1 MKSAVVTG
9 ANGFVGAWLI
19 DTLVKNGVKVYAVIK
34 DTNEDISRIKDLDNC
49 NIVYCELNEILDLP
63 NRINDTPDVF
73 YHLAWAG
80 AGGAGRADYT
90 LQLSNAKF
98 SCDAAMSA
106 KELGCKKF
114 LCAGTITEKIA
125 ENILNIDV
133 KAENTIYALEKHNTH
148 CLLDILCKKIGLDY
162 VWMRFSNIY
171 GPYNTSGNIVSYM
184 LGELAKGNRPSFS
197 KGEQPYDL
205 MYIEDLVKA
214 IYLLGE
220 KETKK
225 NCYFLGSGRPRLLK
239 DYLIQIKDIYGSG
252 AQIGLGERPED
263 GLKYYDEWFDIADL
277 REDTGFKPEYSFDE
291 AITKTVKWIKGEV

>member
-19 DTLVKNGVKVYAVIK
+19 DTLVKKGVKVYAVIK
-34 DTNEDISRIKDLDNC
+34 DTNEDISRIGNLDDC
-49 NIVYCELNEILDLP
+49 NIVYCELKDIIDLP
-63 NRINDTPDVF
+63 NKINDTPEVF

-80 AGGAGRADYT
+80 AGGAGRADYA
-90 LQLSNAKF
+90 LQLLNAKYT
-98 SCDAAMSA
+98 CDAAVSA
-106 KELGCKKF
+106 KKMGCKKF

-148 CLLDILCKKIGLDY
+148 CLLDILCKKIDLDY

-171 GPYNTSGNIVSYM
+171 GPYNLSGNIISYM
-184 LGELAKGNRPSFS
+184 LGELSKGNRPSFS

-220 KETKK
+220 KDTKK
-225 NCYFLGSGRPRLLK
+225 NCYFLGSGTPRLLK
-239 DYLIQIKDIYGSG
+239 DYLIEIKDIYGNG

-263 GLKYYDEWFDIADL
+263 GLKYYEEWFDTTDL
-277 REDTGFKPEYSFDE
+277 QNDTGFKPEFDFE
-291 AITKTVKWIKGEV
+291 TAVTKTVKWIKGEQ